1 MPAVYESLV
10 NNQGLTP
17 HTAWRVAFV
26 VPGIVIVFVATCML
40 LLCPDTPTGKWSM
53 RLQAAED
60 NLHEH
65 GVQVSITDASE
76 QHTNGDAES
85 PPNASDEEKKG
96 SESFSDHEAHFSEQQ
111 MIDTARGE
119 IVSKPSW
126 KDTLRVISA
135 PQTLV
140 TGACYFCTFGT
151 ELAVNIILGDFY
163 SENFPSLG
171 LTTIGSWAAMF
182 GLMSAYNDG

>member
-1 MPAVYESLV
+1 
-10 NNQGLTP
+10 
-17 HTAWRVAFV
+17 
-26 VPGIVIVFVATCML
+26 
-40 LLCPDTPTGKWSM
+40 M

-60 NLHEH
+60 SLHQH
-65 GVQVSITDASE
+65 GVQVSITDVSE
-76 QHTNGDAES
+76 KHTNGDRES
-85 PPNASDEEKKG
+85 PSSASDEEKKKKG
-96 SESFSDHEAHFSEQQ
+96 SENFSDQEAHFSEQQ

-119 IVSKPSW
+119 IVNKPSW
-126 KDTLRVISA
+126 KDTFRVMSA

-151 ELAVNIILGDFY
+151 ELSVNIILGNYY

-182 GLMSAYNDG
+182 GLMSTSNDG